1 MTAEKKCAEC
11 RKEADYLKPA
21 QSTRPI
27 CRSCYLKHLKR
38 LAAIY
43 GGSNYENE
51 RAEVL
56 VEIRRVE
63 EDQR

>member
-11 RKEADYLKPA
+11 RKEGAYLDAKR
-21 QSTRPI
+21 SNRLI
-27 CRSCYLKHLKR
+27 CRSCYLAHLKR
-38 LAAIY
+38 LVAIY
-43 GGSNYENE
+43 GMAGSEE
-51 RAEVL
+51 TRAEVL